1 MNLYNIVW
9 FLVAA
14 ISAALP
20 IPLIKEYTLTKNCMW
35 IILSIFIYC
44 ILVLSYSIVL
54 VDKNIIIVYPILK
67 VLSAMIVV
75 LSGVVFFNNKLDF
88 ESIIGILLGII
99 TIYILS
105 GKINE
110 KK

>member
-1 MNLYNIVW
+1 MNLYNIIW
-9 FLVAA
+9 FLIAA

-20 IPLIKEYTLTKNCMW
+20 IPLIKEYTLSNNFIW
-35 IILSIFIYC
+35 IILSIIIYC

-105 GKINE
+105 GKMNE